1 MRRIAVVVIVLA
13 IAVLLAW
20 IRLVGTG
27 RLGTSVGPGQVAEA
41 TRPTDS
47 VAARAAQQRATARL
61 AGVSEPKQ
69 ILFGDLHVHSTYSTD
84 AFLNAL
90 PPAGGA
96 GARPVSDACDF
107 ARYCATLDFWSINDH
122 ASTLPPRAW
131 QETIETIRQCNAVAG
146 SEAEPDV
153 VAFLGW
159 EWTQIGSTPD
169 NHYGHKNVVLRHTG
183 SPPPRPI
190 GAKPPAD
197 AFDRDP
203 DAQPGILALGFVPLL
218 IREAWSLDFVR
229 YMRDLEMPDCP
240 VDAAPES
247 LPAGCRMWVETP
259 AELFSLLDRWDQEA
273 VVIPHGTT
281 WGFYTPMGSAWDKQ
295 LRGDLHDPARQT
307 LIEVFSGHG
316 NSEEFRAWDDVAFG
330 PDGRPRCPEP
340 APGYL
345 PSCWRAGEIVL
356 ERCRAAGEA
365 EASCEERAATARQH
379 YVEADLM
386 GHLTVPGAT
395 PEDWLDAGQ
404 CADCFQPSFNYRPRS
419 SVQYIMALRDWSGPG
434 PPRRFELGF
443 MASSDNHTS
452 RPGTG
457 YKEYA
462 RTEMT
467 EARLTEAMLRIWGGR
482 PAEEPLPE
490 SVAFDPARGDLQF
503 HTLREA
509 ERATSYFLTGG
520 LIAAHTAGR
529 SRDAIWDAMS
539 RREVYGTSGPRI
551 LLWFDLL
558 NPPGSRGQRA
568 PMGAEVELGTN
579 PIFQVRA
586 VGSFEQEPGCPDFA
600 SQALGPER
608 LASICKGECYNPS
621 DRRRPVTRIE
631 VVRVRPQQRAD
642 EDVAGL
648 IEDPWR
654 VFECAPD
661 PAGCAVTFEDPDYRG
676 AGRDTVYYVRAFE
689 EEKLAINAGGVR
701 CQRDE
706 AGRCTGV
713 ELCGGDPEDDCLAP
727 HEPRAWSSPIW
738 IDWTGAPV
746 SAAPAG
752 AERPDRG

>member
-1 MRRIAVVVIVLA
+1 MARALGVVGL
-13 IAVLLAW
+13 
-20 IRLVGTG
+20 LVGLA
-27 RLGTSVGPGQVAEA
+27 LGGLALLGSGVLGQAWPPGEPLDRPLPASVVRERGAALAEGA
-41 TRPTDS
+41 G
-47 VAARAAQQRATARL
+47 AI
-61 AGVSEPKQ
+61 GVSDARQ

-90 PPAGGA
+90 PPAGGS

-107 ARYCATLDFWSINDH
+107 ARYCSALDFWSINDH
-122 ASTLPPRAW
+122 ASTLPPRVW
-131 QETIETIRQCNAVAG
+131 EETVEAIRQCNAVAG

-169 NHYGHKNVVLRHTG
+169 NHYGHKNVVLRHNG

-386 GHLTVPGAT
+386 GHLTVPGTT

-558 NPPGSRGQRA
+558 NPPGSRGERVV
-568 PMGAEVELGTN
+568 MGSE
-579 PIFQVRA
+579 
-586 VGSFEQEPGCPDFA
+586 
-600 SQALGPER
+600 ALGPER
-608 LASICKGECYNPS
+608 LFHLCRDECYHPS
-621 DRRRPVTRIE
+621 DERRLVTRIE
-631 VVRVRPQQRAD
+631 VVRIRPQER
-642 EDVAGL
+642 EGEPVAGL

-654 VFECAPD
+654 VFACDPH
-661 PAGCAVTFEDPDYRG
+661 PAGCSFTFYDPDIVES
-676 AGRDTVYYVRAFE
+676 GRDALYYVRAIE
-689 EEKLAINAGGVR
+689 APSLAVNAGLER
-701 CQRDE
+701 CERDE
-706 AGRCTGV
+706 TGRCAGV
-713 ELCGGDPEDDCLAP
+713 KLCRSFDPADDCLA
-727 HEPRAWSSPIW
+727 ETEERAWSSPIFVEH
-738 IDWTGAPV
+738 A
-746 SAAPAG
+746 
-752 AERPDRG
+752 R

>member
-1 MRRIAVVVIVLA
+1 MLRILGLVG
-13 IAVLLAW
+13 LLAG
-20 IRLVGTG
+20 LAVAGLALLGSGVLG
-27 RLGTSVGPGQVAEA
+27 RSWPPGEPLETPVPASALADLAEA
-41 TRPTDS
+41 QAA
-47 VAARAAQQRATARL
+47 AARTL
-61 AGVSEPKQ
+61 GVPEAKQ

-169 NHYGHKNVVLRHTG
+169 NHYGHKNVVLRG
-183 SPPPRPI
+183 LDSPPPRPI

-203 DAQPGILALGFVPLL
+203 DDQPGVLALGFVPLL
-218 IREAWSLDFVR
+218 KRERWSLDFVR
-229 YMRDLEMPDCP
+229 YMRGLEMADCP
-240 VDAAPES
+240 VDADPAE
-247 LPAGCRMWVETP
+247 LPAGCRMWVEKP
-259 AELFSLLDRWDQEA
+259 SELFSLLDRWDQEA

-281 WGFYTPMGSAWDKQ
+281 WGFYTPLGSAWDKQ
-295 LRGDLHDPARQT
+295 LQGDLHDPERQT

-316 NSEEFRAWDDVAFG
+316 NSEEYRAWSDMRLEA
-330 PDGRPRCPEP
+330 DGTPSCPEP
-340 APGYL
+340 ATGYL
-345 PSCWRAGEIVL
+345 PSCWRAGEIIRD
-356 ERCRAAGEA
+356 RCLAAGEA
-365 EASCEERAATARQH
+365 EATCEQRAATARQH
-379 YVEADLM
+379 YVDADLM

-434 PPRRFELGF
+434 PPRRFEFGF

-482 PAEEPLPE
+482 PTEEPRPE
-490 SVAFDPARGDLQF
+490 SVAFDPGRGGLQF

-520 LIAAHTAGR
+520 LIAAHSEGR
-529 SRDAIWDAMS
+529 SRGAIWDAMD

-558 NPPGSRGQRA
+558 NPPGSRGERVAMGGEARLSQA
-568 PMGAEVELGTN
+568 PV
-579 PIFQVRA
+579 FQARA
-586 VGSFEQEPGCPDFA
+586 VGSFEQKPGCPDFA
-600 SQALGPER
+600 AETLGPER
-608 LASICKGECYNPS
+608 LEHLCRGECYHPS
-621 DRRRPVTRIE
+621 DERRLVTRIE
-631 VVRVRPQQRAD
+631 VVRIRPQQRPG
-642 EDVAGL
+642 EPVAGL

-654 VFECAPD
+654 TFPCDPD
-661 PAGCAVTFEDPDYRG
+661 PAGCSVTFSDPDFT
-676 AGRDTVYYVRAFE
+676 ASGRDALYYVRAIE
-689 EEKLAINAGGVR
+689 APSPAVNAGLER
-701 CQRDE
+701 CERDE
-706 AGRCTGV
+706 QGRCTSV
-713 ELCGGDPEDDCLAP
+713 RLCRSFDPDDDCLA
-727 HEPRAWSSPIW
+727 ETEERAWSSPIF
-738 IDWTGAPV
+738 V
-746 SAAPAG
+746 EH
-752 AERPDRG
+752 ERPRALATVVAPGR